1 MGLLNATGSWT
12 GAAYG
17 STANF
22 NAGQWG
28 EADVPDSDPGIL
40 RELAAQVA
48 EEAALPAQREK
59 RELWRRHN
67 DLEATRPVVL
77 CDPENGW
84 NEIITDRRPRLC
96 EARSRGA
103 GRWCCAK
110 SCSGRAR

>member
-1 MGLLNATGSWT
+1 MAMVNATGAWT
-12 GAAYG
+12 GTAYK

-22 NAGQWG
+22 NAGEKG
-28 EADVPDSDPGIL
+28 ELDIPNRDRGIL

-48 EEAALPAQREK
+48 EEAALPAQQAK

-84 NEIITDRRPRLC
+84 NEI
-96 EARSRGA
+96 
-103 GRWCCAK
+103 
-110 SCSGRAR
+110 RAPGGGKGSAEW